1 MTEIESISRTIPWCP
16 ETLECSEVILNS
28 FHEFGW
34 GILTRLC
41 LSAAIMSSV
50 LQKLIS
56 PLAGSPSE
64 PPRNKVTVVGVG
76 QVGMACAISTLLRV
90 RHNGD

>member
-1 MTEIESISRTIPWCP
+1 
-16 ETLECSEVILNS
+16 
-28 FHEFGW
+28 
-34 GILTRLC
+34 
-41 LSAAIMSSV
+41 MSSV

-76 QVGMACAISTLLRV
+76 QVGMACAVSILLRV
-90 RHNGD
+90 RRNGQLILSALFDARNHGNGWCLPHLRTWLTSWLWWM

>member
-1 MTEIESISRTIPWCP
+1 MFPGRHPGTQRF
-16 ETLECSEVILNS
+16 EVVRHGLC
-28 FHEFGW
+28 W
-34 GILTRLC
+34 GILSRRC

-56 PLAGSPSE
+56 PLADSPSE

-76 QVGMACAISTLLRV
+76 QVGMACAVSILLRV
-90 RHNGD
+90 RRNAGRNIRTS